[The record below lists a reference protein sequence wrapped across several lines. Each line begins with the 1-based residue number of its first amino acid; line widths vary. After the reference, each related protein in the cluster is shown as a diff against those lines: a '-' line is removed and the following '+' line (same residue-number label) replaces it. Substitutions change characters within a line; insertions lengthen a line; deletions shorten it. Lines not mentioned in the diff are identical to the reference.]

1 MGCVI
6 HIPNVDVTL
15 MISCRAENPKYSVK
29 LGIVLMSQK
38 VIIRRKTMPVW
49 HAIKGL
55 QKGVVESKCER
66 CGAKIRIWP
75 GDPKVCVKSFREI
88 GAPK

>member
-1 MGCVI
+1 
-6 HIPNVDVTL
+6 
-15 MISCRAENPKYSVK
+15 
-29 LGIVLMSQK
+29 
-38 VIIRRKTMPVW
+38 MPVW

-75 GDPKVCVKSFREI
+75 GDPKVCVKCFREEEW
-88 GAPK
+88 KLKTQR

>member
-1 MGCVI
+1 MVVSAKG
-6 HIPNVDVTL
+6 
-15 MISCRAENPKYSVK
+15 
-29 LGIVLMSQK
+29 G
-38 VIIRRKTMPVW
+38 RKTMPVW

-75 GDPKVCVKSFREI
+75 GNPKVCVKCFKEEEW
-88 GAPK
+88 KLKTQ

>member
-1 MGCVI
+1 
-6 HIPNVDVTL
+6 
-15 MISCRAENPKYSVK
+15 
-29 LGIVLMSQK
+29 
-38 VIIRRKTMPVW
+38 MPVW

-75 GDPKVCVKSFREI
+75 GDPKVCVKCFREI
-88 GAPK
+88 GALKKAA